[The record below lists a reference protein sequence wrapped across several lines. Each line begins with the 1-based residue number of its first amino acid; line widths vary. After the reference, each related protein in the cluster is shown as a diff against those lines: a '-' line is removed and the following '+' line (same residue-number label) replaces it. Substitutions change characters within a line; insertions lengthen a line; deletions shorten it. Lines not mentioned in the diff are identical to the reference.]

1 MTTLNKILNL
11 RLPVY
16 YTYSQRSEKGDER
29 ACVYVKVQGEERE
42 VRINNLGWHF
52 GKRQSPRLDRARE
65 QQPWQTV
72 HHCIASHQSRQEWG
86 KGKKRKEEACLLCAK
101 AQIFSPCRR
110 SRLSLAFQLPCKR
123 LSCTSK
129 FFEKLRS
136 DFSSTS
142 IPYRLK
148 PSGELRKVVLVKYFD
163 IEVQIQSLMPR
174 NLF

>member
-1 MTTLNKILNL
+1 M
-11 RLPVY
+11 
-16 YTYSQRSEKGDER
+16 
-29 ACVYVKVQGEERE
+29 CVCESAR
-42 VRINNLGWHF
+42 R
-52 GKRQSPRLDRARE
+52 GKRSMDKQSGVAL
-65 QQPWQTV
+65 WQAAVTQAWQGKRTV
-72 HHCIASHQSRQEWG
+72 AVANGTSLHCVSSKQTGVGE
-86 KGKKRKEEACLLCAK
+86 GKKRKEEACLLCAK

-163 IEVQIQSLMPR
+163 MEVQIQSLMPR
-174 NLF
+174 NLFWTQDSS